1 MANLNINRV
10 LFGGR
15 IVNIPE
21 TKQTPS
27 GSLACEFRIAVN
39 RGKSKTGEQITDF
52 IPVIAWA
59 DKADFIT
66 RYFTKGSS
74 IVVAGQLNTRQYEK
88 NGEKRYA
95 FEISVERAYFVDSKA
110 ESMDVHT
117 EAAMDAARSAQEHR
131 TPQEACAPTQNAQ
144 YSQFDTS
151 VEDELPF

>member
-21 TKQTPS
+21 TKHTQS
-27 GSLACEFRIAVN
+27 GSLLCEFRIAVN
-39 RGKSKTGEQITDF
+39 RGRSKTGEQITDF
-52 IPVIAWA
+52 IPVIAWE
-59 DKADFIT
+59 DKATFIT
-66 RYFTKGSS
+66 SYFTKGSS

-95 FEISVERAYFVDSKA
+95 FEISVERAYFVDSKD
-110 ESMDVHT
+110 ESLDVHT
-117 EAAMDAARSAQEHR
+117 EAAMDAARSAQAQMA
-131 TPQEACAPTQNAQ
+131 PQEACAPTQNAQ
-144 YSQFDTS
+144 YSQLDTS